1 MPAKLGEV
9 AVALRATDG
18 FRKNL
23 SFSTGRTFPKHVAK
37 NDVQCR
43 PDRRESACFH
53 LPIPRT
59 GTTLNSPPSMQISSL
74 LKPEQIKL
82 ELAQQ
87 KRCNA
92 INEVAQLLQG
102 NPSVTNF
109 PGFYEELL
117 ARERI
122 ESTCLGN
129 EIAFPHARTD
139 YLKGMVLA
147 VGRSPQGV
155 WFENCGETVKLIFVI
170 GTPKRMVT
178 DYLSVVGGL
187 ARLLKDAGT
196 RQKLLAATDTDEF
209 IAALTQAELA
219 R

>member
-1 MPAKLGEV
+1 
-9 AVALRATDG
+9 
-18 FRKNL
+18 
-23 SFSTGRTFPKHVAK
+23 
-37 NDVQCR
+37 
-43 PDRRESACFH
+43 
-53 LPIPRT
+53 
-59 GTTLNSPPSMQISSL
+59 MQISSL

-87 KRCNA
+87 KRGDA
-92 INEVAQLLQG
+92 INEVAQLLQS
-102 NPSVTNF
+102 NPNVTNF
-109 PGFYEELL
+109 AGFYEELL

-139 YLKGMVLA
+139 SLKGMVLA
-147 VGRSPQGV
+147 IGRSTQGV
-155 WFENCGETVKLIFVI
+155 WFENSCQTVKLIFVI

-196 RQKLLAATDTDEF
+196 REKLISAPTVEEF
-209 IAALTQAELA
+209 IATLTAAESG

>member
-1 MPAKLGEV
+1 
-9 AVALRATDG
+9 
-18 FRKNL
+18 
-23 SFSTGRTFPKHVAK
+23 
-37 NDVQCR
+37 
-43 PDRRESACFH
+43 
-53 LPIPRT
+53 
-59 GTTLNSPPSMQISSL
+59 MQISSL

-82 ELAQQ
+82 ELEQQ

-92 INEVAQLLQG
+92 INEVAQLLQP
-102 NPSVTNF
+102 NPNVLNF

-147 VGRSPQGV
+147 IGRSPQGV
-155 WFENCGETVKLIFVI
+155 WFENCSQTVKLIFVI

-187 ARLLKDAGT
+187 ARLLKDAST
-196 RQKLLAATDTDEF
+196 REQLISATTVDDF

>member
-1 MPAKLGEV
+1 
-9 AVALRATDG
+9 
-18 FRKNL
+18 
-23 SFSTGRTFPKHVAK
+23 
-37 NDVQCR
+37 
-43 PDRRESACFH
+43 
-53 LPIPRT
+53 
-59 GTTLNSPPSMQISSL
+59 MQISSL
-74 LKPEQIKL
+74 LNPAQIKL
-82 ELAQQ
+82 ELSQQ

-102 NPSVTNF
+102 NPNVINF
-109 PGFYEELL
+109 SGFYEELL

-155 WFENCGETVKLIFVI
+155 WFENSGQTVRLIFVI

-187 ARLLKDAGT
+187 ARLLKDPAT
-196 RQKLLAATDTDEF
+196 REHLLAAPNVDEF
-209 IAALTQAELA
+209 IATLTQAELA

>member
-1 MPAKLGEV
+1 
-9 AVALRATDG
+9 
-18 FRKNL
+18 
-23 SFSTGRTFPKHVAK
+23 
-37 NDVQCR
+37 
-43 PDRRESACFH
+43 
-53 LPIPRT
+53 
-59 GTTLNSPPSMQISSL
+59 MQISSL

-82 ELAQQ
+82 ELDQT

-92 INEVAQLLQG
+92 INEVAQLLQS
-102 NPSVTNF
+102 NPNVTNF
-109 PGFYEELL
+109 AGFYEELL

-139 YLKGMVLA
+139 SLKGMVLA
-147 VGRSPQGV
+147 IGRSSQGV
-155 WFENCGETVKLIFVI
+155 WFENSGQNVKLIFVI

-187 ARLLKDAGT
+187 ARLLKDTAT
-196 RQKLLAATDTDEF
+196 REQLLTAKTVDEF
-209 IAALTQAELA
+209 IATLTKAESG

>member
-1 MPAKLGEV
+1 
-9 AVALRATDG
+9 
-18 FRKNL
+18 
-23 SFSTGRTFPKHVAK
+23 
-37 NDVQCR
+37 
-43 PDRRESACFH
+43 
-53 LPIPRT
+53 
-59 GTTLNSPPSMQISSL
+59 MQISSL

-82 ELAQQ
+82 ELDQT

-92 INEVAQLLQG
+92 INEVAQLLQS
-102 NPSVTNF
+102 NPNVTNF
-109 PGFYEELL
+109 AGFYEELL

-139 YLKGMVLA
+139 SLKGMVLS
-147 VGRSPQGV
+147 VGRSTAGV
-155 WFENCGETVKLIFVI
+155 WFENSSQNVKLIFVI

-187 ARLLKDAGT
+187 ARLLKDPAT
-196 RQKLLAATDTDEF
+196 REQLLSAPSVDEF
-209 IAALTQAELA
+209 VATLTKAESG

>member
-1 MPAKLGEV
+1 
-9 AVALRATDG
+9 
-18 FRKNL
+18 
-23 SFSTGRTFPKHVAK
+23 
-37 NDVQCR
+37 
-43 PDRRESACFH
+43 
-53 LPIPRT
+53 
-59 GTTLNSPPSMQISSL
+59 MQISSL

-82 ELAQQ
+82 ELDQA

-92 INEVAQLLQG
+92 INEVAQLLQN
-102 NPSVTNF
+102 NPNVTNF
-109 PGFYEELL
+109 AGFYEELL

-139 YLKGMVLA
+139 SLKGMVLA
-147 VGRSPQGV
+147 IGRSTGGV
-155 WFENCGETVKLIFVI
+155 WFENSSQNVKLIFVI

-187 ARLLKDAGT
+187 ARLLKDTAT
-196 RQKLLAATDTDEF
+196 RDQLLSAKTVDEF
-209 IAALTQAELA
+209 VATLTKAESG

>member
-1 MPAKLGEV
+1 
-9 AVALRATDG
+9 
-18 FRKNL
+18 
-23 SFSTGRTFPKHVAK
+23 
-37 NDVQCR
+37 
-43 PDRRESACFH
+43 
-53 LPIPRT
+53 
-59 GTTLNSPPSMQISSL
+59 MQISSL

-82 ELAQQ
+82 ELDQT

-92 INEVAQLLQG
+92 INEVAQLLQS
-102 NPSVTNF
+102 NPNVTNF
-109 PGFYEELL
+109 AGFYEELL

-139 YLKGMVLA
+139 SLKGMVLA
-147 VGRSPQGV
+147 VGRSTPGV
-155 WFENCGETVKLIFVI
+155 WFENSSQNVKLIFVI

-187 ARLLKDAGT
+187 ARLLKDAST
-196 RQKLLAATDTDEF
+196 REQLLSAPSADEF
-209 IAALTQAELA
+209 IATITKAESG

>member
-1 MPAKLGEV
+1 
-9 AVALRATDG
+9 
-18 FRKNL
+18 
-23 SFSTGRTFPKHVAK
+23 
-37 NDVQCR
+37 
-43 PDRRESACFH
+43 
-53 LPIPRT
+53 
-59 GTTLNSPPSMQISSL
+59 MQISSL

-82 ELAQQ
+82 ELDQT

-92 INEVAQLLQG
+92 INEVAQLLQS
-102 NPSVTNF
+102 NPNVTNF
-109 PGFYEELL
+109 AGFYEELL

-139 YLKGMVLA
+139 SLKGMVLA
-147 VGRSPQGV
+147 IGRSTPGV
-155 WFENCGETVKLIFVI
+155 WFENSSQNVKLIFVI

-187 ARLLKDAGT
+187 ARLLKDSST
-196 RQKLLAATDTDEF
+196 REQLLTAKNLDEF
-209 IAALTQAELA
+209 IATLTKAESG

>member
-1 MPAKLGEV
+1 
-9 AVALRATDG
+9 
-18 FRKNL
+18 
-23 SFSTGRTFPKHVAK
+23 
-37 NDVQCR
+37 
-43 PDRRESACFH
+43 
-53 LPIPRT
+53 
-59 GTTLNSPPSMQISSL
+59 MQISSL
-74 LKPEQIKL
+74 LKPDQIKL
-82 ELAQQ
+82 ELTQQ

-92 INEVAQLLQG
+92 INEVAQLLQH
-102 NPSVTNF
+102 NPSVINF
-109 PGFYEELL
+109 SGFYEELL

-147 VGRSPQGV
+147 IGRSPQGV
-155 WFENCGETVKLIFVI
+155 WFENSGQTVKLIFVI

-187 ARLLKDAGT
+187 ARLLKDPST
-196 RQKLLAATDTDEF
+196 RDTLLAATTTDDF